1 MNGVAAALR
10 TLLGILQSADA
21 LPNAAALA
29 AVQERHAAFLDVMK
43 RFGELKSVRVLPPP
57 SR

>member
-1 MNGVAAALR
+1 MNGVAGGLR
-10 TLLGILQSADA
+10 TVLNILQSADA

-43 RFGELKSVRVLPPP
+43 RFGELKQGR
-57 SR
+57 